1 MPKIPQKPKSREDR
15 GAWWRPLWDAI
26 NGFIDDDALTY
37 AAAIAFY
44 TALAFAPLII
54 ILVACLSL
62 FLGDGAQAEL
72 IDQIRSVIGPS
83 AAKIAEGVLAS
94 GAARPELSSWAGVA
108 GGVALL
114 VSATGVFA
122 QLQGSLNSIWGV
134 APAPRNG
141 LVEWLRKRVWSLGVI
156 IALGFLLLVS
166 LVFSAGVQFALNAT
180 GFDAEKGWLWV
191 CIDNLVSLGVFFLVF
206 CGVFR
211 YLPDVRIRWSNVW
224 RGALV
229 TALLFA
235 LGKWAIGKYLGV
247 TSIGSA
253 YGAAGSLVLL
263 LVWVYYSSVIV
274 LFGAE
279 LTEAWTLWRGHPVRP
294 EDIAEFAPSDAQTG
308 QNADLIEIDGALID
322 PNTPPPEDY
331 DPQDDPP
338 G

>member
-1 MPKIPQKPKSREDR
+1 MAKAPQQPKTRDER
-15 GAWWRPLWDAI
+15 GAWWRPIWEAV
-26 NGFIDDDALTY
+26 NGFIDDDAMTY

-62 FLGDGAQAEL
+62 FLGDSAQAEL
-72 IDQIRSVIGPS
+72 IDQIRAVIGPN
-83 AAKIAEGVLAS
+83 AADIAKGVLAS
-94 GAARPELSSWAGVA
+94 GTAKPELSSWAGVL
-108 GGVALL
+108 GGVTLL

-122 QLQGSLNSIWGV
+122 QLQGSLNAIWGV
-134 APAPRNG
+134 TPAPRNG

-166 LVFSAGVQFALNAT
+166 LGFSAGVQFALTAT
-180 GFDAEKGWLWV
+180 GLDADTGWLWLCV
-191 CIDNLVSLGVFFLVF
+191 DNAVSISVFFIVF
-206 CGVFR
+206 CGIFR
-211 YLPDVRIRWSNVW
+211 YLPDVRISWSDVW
-224 RGALV
+224 RGGLV

-235 LGKWAIGKYLGV
+235 LGKWAISKYLGISGV
-247 TSIGSA
+247 GSA

-294 EDIAEFAPSDAQTG
+294 EHIAAMSDG
-308 QNADLIEIDGALID
+308 
-322 PNTPPPEDY
+322 PPPVDH
-331 DPQDDPP
+331 PP
-338 G
+338 R